1 MSKYAV
7 VKIGSSQEK
16 VSVGDVLTV
25 PANFKIESKTP
36 ILMSARKGSLI
47 TDEKKL
53 SKYSVNFEL
62 LDEKKSKKLN
72 IFTYKNKSGIR
83 RKLGYREDIK
93 IVKVKSIST
102 GKVEEEEK
110 MTKTARRVL
119 FLLSRSL
126 PAFWHDQCC

>member
-62 LDEKKSKKLN
+62 LDEKKS
-72 IFTYKNKSGIR
+72 GIR

-102 GKVEEEEK
+102 GKGEEEE
-110 MTKTARRVL
+110 
-119 FLLSRSL
+119 
-126 PAFWHDQCC
+126 

>member
-53 SKYSVNFEL
+53 SK
-62 LDEKKSKKLN
+62 
-72 IFTYKNKSGIR
+72 
-83 RKLGYREDIK
+83 
-93 IVKVKSIST
+93 
-102 GKVEEEEK
+102 
-110 MTKTARRVL
+110 
-119 FLLSRSL
+119 
-126 PAFWHDQCC
+126 

>member
-53 SKYSVNFEL
+53 SKYSVNFGTDTNVHL
-62 LDEKKSKKLN
+62 VSLSNDEIIHNDLN
-72 IFTYKNKSGIR
+72 NI
-83 RKLGYREDIK
+83 EK
-93 IVKVKSIST
+93 II
-102 GKVEEEEK
+102 
-110 MTKTARRVL
+110 L
-119 FLLSRSL
+119 
-126 PAFWHDQCC
+126 

>member
-25 PANFKIESKTP
+25 PVNFKIESKTP
-36 ILMSARKGSLI
+36 ILMRARKGALI

-102 GKVEEEEK
+102 GKGEEEE
-110 MTKTARRVL
+110 
-119 FLLSRSL
+119 
-126 PAFWHDQCC
+126 

>member
-16 VSVGDVLTV
+16 VSFGDVLTV
-25 PANFKIESKTP
+25 PSNFKIESKTP

-102 GKVEEEEK
+102 GKGEEEE
-110 MTKTARRVL
+110 
-119 FLLSRSL
+119 
-126 PAFWHDQCC
+126 

>member
-1 MSKYAV
+1 
-7 VKIGSSQEK
+7 
-16 VSVGDVLTV
+16 
-25 PANFKIESKTP
+25 
-36 ILMSARKGSLI
+36 LI

-102 GKVEEEEK
+102 GKGEEEE
-110 MTKTARRVL
+110 
-119 FLLSRSL
+119 
-126 PAFWHDQCC
+126 

>member
-47 TDEKKL
+47 TDEK
-53 SKYSVNFEL
+53 NFQSIL
-62 LDEKKSKKLN
+62 LILNFWMKKSLRN
-72 IFTYKNKSGIR
+72 
-83 RKLGYREDIK
+83 
-93 IVKVKSIST
+93 
-102 GKVEEEEK
+102 
-110 MTKTARRVL
+110 
-119 FLLSRSL
+119 
-126 PAFWHDQCC
+126 

>member
-72 IFTYKNKSGIR
+72 IFTYKNKGTRIFIHIGNNYVYS
-83 RKLGYREDIK
+83 LN
-93 IVKVKSIST
+93 
-102 GKVEEEEK
+102 
-110 MTKTARRVL
+110 TK
-119 FLLSRSL
+119 
-126 PAFWHDQCC
+126 CKN